1 MFIDF
6 FYSLKR
12 AGIPVSPT
20 AFLTLHRAL
29 SEGLVQSVDGLYT
42 ASRAILI
49 KSERYFD
56 SFDQVFAHV
65 FRGAGLHDI
74 DGMAIDDMARA
85 LLEEWLS
92 NPRQLA
98 DAMGMDEER
107 LSRMTPEEL
116 IDYFKARLADQ
127 SGAHHGGSRWI
138 GTGGT
143 SPVGHSGFHPGGMR
157 VGGISRSRSAV
168 KLAMERRYREY
179 TLNGPLKASMMREA
193 LKRFRHMVPSGPKNR
208 VNVEASIT
216 QTMKNA
222 GEIEIVFDR
231 DLKDRLKI
239 VLAIDNGGWSMDPHV
254 HLVQTLFDHARSLFK
269 DIQTVYFHNTIY
281 DALWRDPTRYKDPLP
296 LDAMAGS
303 DPDIRLIIVGDASM
317 APWELMAT
325 DGSIYLS
332 ERSGLPSIERLRFL
346 SETFPYCAWLNPL
359 PESMWVR
366 IPTIRMIQGVFS
378 MFELSV
384 DGIEA
389 AVTHLMAPR

>member
-143 SPVGHSGFHPGGMR
+143 SPVGHPVSIPGGC
-157 VGGISRSRSAV
+157 GWGISRSRSAV